1 MTTRRDVLRYSS
13 LVGAATLLPACSGF
27 GRRPVKITSMADIP
41 RSDYGFATTADEV
54 AAAYD
59 LRGMTILI
67 TGANS
72 GLGYESMRTLS
83 LRGAKVIG
91 TARTLAKA
99 DEAADA
105 VRAEAAALGIDVD
118 IVPVVCELTDMNSV
132 VACSDMVMATRRPL
146 DVLMCNAGI
155 MALPDLE
162 QIDVNGT
169 LLEKQFV
176 VNHLGHYLLTRRL
189 LAQIEKADAGRI
201 VVVASSGH
209 RMAPKGGIEFD
220 NLSGEQSYQGFRNYG
235 QSKLANI
242 LFSNELSR
250 LYMDTRL
257 TSNAI
262 HPGVVGT
269 NLGRYIRG
277 DKAGV
282 TKRPDTPLGKGQKTP
297 EQGAATQVYVA
308 IDRRLAGVTGFYF
321 EDCNPG
327 EPRGNANDPPLARAL
342 WDVSTELVAP
352 YL

>member
-1 MTTRRDVLRYSS
+1 MTTRRDVLRLSS
-13 LVGAATLLPACSGF
+13 LAAAGALLPACGSL
-27 GRRPVKITSMADIP
+27 GRRLPKITNMADIP
-41 RSDYGFATTADEV
+41 RSDYGFSTTADEV

-59 LRGMTILI
+59 LSGMTMLI

-83 LRGAKVIG
+83 LRGATVIG
-91 TARTLAKA
+91 TARTQQKA
-99 DEAADA
+99 DEAASE
-105 VRAEAAALGIDVD
+105 VRAEAAELGTAVN
-118 IVPVVCELTDMNSV
+118 IVPLVCELTDMSSV
-132 VACSDMVMATRRPL
+132 VACSDRVTAMRRPV
-146 DVLMCNAGI
+146 DVLMLNAGI

-162 QIDVNGT
+162 QIDVNGM

-189 LAQIEKADAGRI
+189 LPQVLKADAGRI
-201 VVVASSGH
+201 VVVSSSGH
-209 RMAPKGGIEFD
+209 RMAPAGGIQFD

-250 LYMDTRL
+250 LYMDDRL

-262 HPGVVGT
+262 HPGVVAT

-282 TKRPDTPLGKGQKTP
+282 TKRPDKPLGKGQKTP

-308 IDRRLAGVTGFYF
+308 VDRRLTGVTGFYF
-321 EDCNPG
+321 EDCNPV
-327 EPRGNANDPPLARAL
+327 EPRDSANDPALAREL
-342 WDVSTELVAP
+342 WDVSAQLVAP